1 MLNMIWFLMV
11 QGLPSTHVIEWSV
24 NRPNEQGLVQSSLKP
39 CWIMRHRV
47 VLVNTTVQHLR
58 KIELRSRTG
67 SNYAH
72 GLSEIRDGEN
82 FWPCYRLKIRLNVF
96 VQSTIQQKAI
106 HRYAIFLSFEQVA
119 SKTWWTFYEKLATR
133 FKSELHLQIWWISSV
148 GVQ

>member
-1 MLNMIWFLMV
+1 MIWFLMV

-24 NRPNEQGLVQSSLKP
+24 NRPYKQELVQSSLKP
-39 CWIMRHRV
+39 CWILRHRV
-47 VLVNTTVQHLR
+47 VLINTTVQHSR
-58 KIELRSRTG
+58 KIELRSRAG

-82 FWPCYRLKIRLNVF
+82 LWPCYRLKIRLNAF

-106 HRYAIFLSFEQVA
+106 HRYHAIFLGFEQVA
-119 SKTWWTFYEKLATR
+119 SKTWWTFHEKLATR